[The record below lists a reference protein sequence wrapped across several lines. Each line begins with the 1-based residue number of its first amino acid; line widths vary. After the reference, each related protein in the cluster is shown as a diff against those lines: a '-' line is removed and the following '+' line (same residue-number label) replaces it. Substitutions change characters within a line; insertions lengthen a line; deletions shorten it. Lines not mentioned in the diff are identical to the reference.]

1 MQLENPSFDS
11 KPAIKGNPVSEKEE
25 TKQGFA
31 LINSDLNCLDS
42 SVADMEKLI
51 LSNVEA
57 LEQCNDMIL
66 ESQGQLPDG
75 QNQANFV
82 SEDLEQ

>member
-1 MQLENPSFDS
+1 M
-11 KPAIKGNPVSEKEE
+11 SEKEE

>member
-1 MQLENPSFDS
+1 M
-11 KPAIKGNPVSEKEE
+11 SEKEE

-42 SVADMEKLI
+42 SVDDMEKLI